1 MKSKTLISLVVVTA
15 VIVVGA
21 FVAVTSRGTAVKRIA
36 AEETVFP
43 GLIDAINATTVIEVT
58 LPDRAVTIHHDGENW
73 AVAELADFPPRFELV
88 KQLLLSMAEM
98 KTVEAKTANPDRH
111 GVLGLADPSSEQG
124 AGSRVRLL
132 DADGQAI
139 AALMIGNPARGARD
153 LFYVRRDGED
163 QTWLARGH
171 LDVGKDAESWI
182 ETLLMKLP
190 IERMRRITLEHADGE
205 TVTIFKAALGD
216 EVFELADIPADATLS
231 STGLLDSIARVVA
244 VLRFDEVAAP
254 DIVAG
259 AGDPILRA
267 HFLSFDGVVVKIALY
282 QVEDAPWA
290 LIEVVYDAALAVE
303 PEPEPEPEPEE
314 ASEDGEGDSDAEA
327 AAAPEPIDFAAE
339 TADVVART
347 DRWVFRLPDFK
358 IEKLSTRMSDL
369 VKLPV
374 EEEEPADPLADPL
387 AEFPLP
393 DLPRTSD

>member
-1 MKSKTLISLVVVTA
+1 MKSKTLISMVVVTA

-21 FVAVTSRGTAVKRIA
+21 VVAVTSRDTAVQRTS

-43 GLIDAINATTVIEVT
+43 GLIDAINTATVIEVT
-58 LPDRAVTIHHDGENW
+58 LPDQAVTIRHDGEHW

-111 GVLGLADPSSEQG
+111 GVLGLADPSSEEG

-132 DADGQAI
+132 DADGQTI

-153 LFYVRRDGED
+153 LFYVRRDGEN

-171 LDVGKDAESWI
+171 LDVGTDAESWI
-182 ETLLMKLP
+182 DTLLMKLP
-190 IERMRRITLEHADGE
+190 IERMRQITIEHADGE
-205 TVTIFKAALGD
+205 TVAISKAVLGD
-216 EVFELADIPADATLS
+216 AVFELADIPADATLS

-254 DIVAG
+254 DIIAG
-259 AGDPILRA
+259 VGDPILRA
-267 HFLSFDGVVVKIALY
+267 HFQSFDGVVVNIALY
-282 QVEDAPWA
+282 QVEDASWA
-290 LIEVVYDAALAVE
+290 LIEVVYDADLAVA
-303 PEPEPEPEPEE
+303 PEPEPEPEE
-314 ASEDGEGDSDAEA
+314 IAEDGEGDTDAEVPA
-327 AAAPEPIDFAAE
+327 EPEPVDFAAE

-347 DRWVFRLPDFK
+347 DRWAFRLPDFK
-358 IEKLSTRMSDL
+358 VEQMSKRMSDL

-374 EEEEPADPLADPL
+374 EEEEEPADPLAD
-387 AEFPLP
+387 FPLP
-393 DLPRTSD
+393 DLPGISD